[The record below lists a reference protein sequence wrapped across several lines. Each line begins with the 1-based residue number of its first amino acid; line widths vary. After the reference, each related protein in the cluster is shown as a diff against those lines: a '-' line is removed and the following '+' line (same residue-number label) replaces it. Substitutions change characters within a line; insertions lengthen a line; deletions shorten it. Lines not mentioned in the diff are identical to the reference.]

1 MRLQVRL
8 PQVKPEVYTMPES
21 CPYGCGGR
29 HYRSHGIKGERKA
42 VRDIGYDEVICYRY
56 ECVRC
61 GRTFRVYPEGISKW
75 AQQSQRLVGL
85 TVLLYTLGLS
95 YGAVEDVTCALGC
108 GVSKSTAYNNVQAA
122 GVQARRQQQ
131 AQVAT
136 GGKRSV
142 IGADATFVKVLGN
155 QIGIEVVVDDRTG
168 ELLGLDLIVSEN
180 SEEILGIIETVIEQ
194 VDAEVFISDGHE
206 AYGEVADKTGKEHQI
221 CRNHAK
227 RNADD
232 TATSIDRQLDAESE
246 PPAEVDI
253 SPEQVRRDLET
264 LQQLIRER
272 PTDGEEQLEA
282 MYYRYAQ
289 VPKPPSGT
297 HHDPWYRTRMMIT
310 RMWTHWRNLTVDQH
324 RVDMDGTNNASERLI
339 GWWIKERYRTM
350 RGYKREESIKN
361 VVTLTALLGAYDGY
375 YDLSELVA

>member
-1 MRLQVRL
+1 
-8 PQVKPEVYTMPES
+8 
-21 CPYGCGGR
+21 
-29 HYRSHGIKGERKA
+29 
-42 VRDIGYDEVICYRY
+42 
-56 ECVRC
+56 
-61 GRTFRVYPEGISKW
+61 VYPTGISKG

-85 TVLLYTLGLS
+85 TILLYTLGLS
-95 YGAVEDVTCALGC
+95 YGAVEDVTSALGC
-108 GVSKSTAYNNVQAA
+108 GVSKSTVYNNVQAA
-122 GVQARRQQQ
+122 GIQARRKQQ

-136 GGKRSV
+136 GGKRPV
-142 IGADATFVKVLGN
+142 IGVDATFVKVNGA
-155 QIGIEVVVDDRTG
+155 QIGIEVVVDDATG
-168 ELLGLDLIVSEN
+168 ELLGLDLITSES
-180 SEEILGIIETVIEQ
+180 SEEILDVIEDVIKH

-206 AYGEVADKTGKEHQI
+206 AYSEVADKTGKGHQI

-227 RNADD
+227 RNTDD
-232 TATSIDRQLDAESE
+232 TATSIDRQLDPDPE

-253 SPEQVRRDLET
+253 SPEQIRADLKT

-272 PTDGEEQLEA
+272 PPDGEEQLET

-297 HHDPWYRTRMMIT
+297 RHDPWYRTRMMIT
-310 RMWTHWRNLTVDQH
+310 RMWTHWRNLTLDQQ
-324 RVDMDGTNNASERLI
+324 REDMDGTNNASERLI

-361 VVTLTALLGAYDGY
+361 VVTLTALLGAYNGY